1 MSEGRIEG
9 KACVVTGAGGG
20 IGSATARRFIK
31 EGASGVICADINFA
45 AAEETAKSINEEFPG
60 NRAVALHCDVS
71 KKADVIKS
79 VELCE
84 GKFGKI
90 DVYFANAGVLG
101 KYIPISDETEES
113 FLRTLNINTMG
124 AFMAIKYA
132 SEAMKR
138 HGQGGSIIVTSS
150 IASLR
155 ADITPLQYAASKG
168 SLLSMVVAAN
178 DRLLSDRIRV
188 NAILPGGVM
197 TDMAMGV
204 ARDLH
209 EQGLEMAGYDIDRF
223 PFFETDQM
231 AGIVLFLASSESE
244 PIKGQFIIA
253 DGGMA
258 NSMGS
263 QPPPQPKRQKKN
275 AKL

>member
-1 MSEGRIEG
+1 MSQRIQD

-20 IGSATARRFIK
+20 IGSATARRFIA
-31 EGASGVICADINFA
+31 EGASGVICADINLESVQA
-45 AAEETAKSINEEFPG
+45 VVDAINEEFPG
-60 NRAVALHCDVS
+60 SRAVALLCDVS
-71 KKADVIKS
+71 KKADVIRS
-79 VELCE
+79 VDLCVE
-84 GKFGKI
+84 RFGRI

-101 KYIPISDETEES
+101 KYIPIADETEES

-124 AFMAIKYA
+124 TFMAIKYA
-132 SEAMKR
+132 SEAMKKC
-138 HGQGGSIIVTSS
+138 GNGGSIVVTSS

-178 DRLLSDRIRV
+178 DRLLTDRIRV

-197 TDMAMGV
+197 TEMAMGV
-204 ARDLH
+204 AKDLDD
-209 EQGLEMAGYDIDRF
+209 QGLQMTGYDMERF

-231 AGIVLFLASSESE
+231 AGIVLFLASDESM
-244 PIKGQFIIA
+244 PIKGQFIVA

-263 QPPPQPKRQKKN
+263 QPPPQKKKIRK